1 MNNNT
6 LVELFNEGIY
16 DTKLASDL
24 AENGVITICRNG
36 KVVHVHGEEYVE
48 E

>member
-1 MNNNT
+1 MNNST

-24 AENGVITICRNG
+24 AENGVITICRNS
-36 KVVHVHGEEYVE
+36 KVIQVHGEVYVE